1 MSLLSLP
8 RLHRYEKE
16 SCSNPGFIERISQK
30 LTADAS
36 PIKPVTGLRQFP
48 LRGLRKVTGEWIHDI
63 KASHDI
69 CIIALGFSLI

>member
-8 RLHRYEKE
+8 RLPRSKKE
-16 SCSNPGFIERISQK
+16 SCSNSGSIERITQK
-30 LTADAS
+30 LKADAS

-48 LRGLRKVTGEWIHDI
+48 LRGLRKVTGEWTHDI
-63 KASHDI
+63 KASHDL